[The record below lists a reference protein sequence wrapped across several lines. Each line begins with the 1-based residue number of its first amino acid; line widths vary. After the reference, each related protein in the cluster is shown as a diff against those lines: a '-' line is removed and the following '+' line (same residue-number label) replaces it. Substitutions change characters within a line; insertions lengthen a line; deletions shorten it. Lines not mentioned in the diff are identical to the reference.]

1 MKVHFWKMQS
11 LKLDETARR
20 DLSNMALATM
30 RCGIELEGQYQPP
43 DVELRCNFDRA
54 TCHICRANCCPAC
67 STCVNQGIRN
77 NPGLS
82 VSSMIGEGTCYGWY
96 STHCAYRTAHG
107 LVAAPEDLNNN
118 ECISCRGRRRCC
130 MNCQHC
136 SFCQVCNTCTNPIRG
151 NSERSQAMNCI
162 QVLEKIARV
171 AKCSKHKGDC
181 LPTEYGDFL
190 WAYHDGSVD
199 TELVTAPIPLHDME
213 RVLKSGVDIFRK
225 NSIIMSPAVRAGCHQ
240 TFSFDRTFPDV
251 VARNIV
257 QLVRYYLPALLS
269 IGCVE
274 GTEGRAANYRK
285 IPDDPGWSENATYF
299 NEKYEACHVKAQ
311 LALNYQPRLI
321 EFRYPDMHPH
331 VTQHMASMILNYA
344 IILYSIHLARGG
356 VASFSN
362 MHWESVTASTRAI
375 IHEGIY
381 DDALKGLK
389 QEMLVALAPHLG
401 AILTNA
407 REFASHI
414 ASWSVPPK
422 DEEVTVP
429 FKFFWTSKVLA
440 QPVNTPKQKKTRK
453 KKEEIPPSY
462 IPVSDMGRPSDVFT
476 TNGDT
481 SSPGRGQGW
490 RDI

>member
-11 LKLDETARR
+11 LKLSEAARR

-43 DVELRCNFDRA
+43 DVEPRCNFERA
-54 TCHICRANCCPAC
+54 ACHICQVNTCPTC
-67 STCVNQGIRN
+67 NTCVNQGVRTDL
-77 NPGLS
+77 P
-82 VSSMIGEGTCYGWY
+82 VSSMSDVGICYGWY
-96 STHCAYRTAHG
+96 SQHCAYRVAHG
-107 LVAAPEDLNNN
+107 PEAAPEDLNNN
-118 ECISCRGRRRCC
+118 ECIRCRERRRCC
-130 MNCQHC
+130 SSC
-136 SFCQVCNTCTNPIRG
+136 SYCLQCHVCDTCTNPIRG
-151 NSERSQAMNCI
+151 NSERSQALNSG
-162 QVLEKIARV
+162 QVLEKIAKV
-171 AKCSKHKGDC
+171 AKCSGHKGDC

-213 RVLKSGVDIFRK
+213 RVLKSGINIFRK

-269 IGCVE
+269 IACVE
-274 GTEGRAANYRK
+274 GTEGRQASYRK
-285 IPDDPGWSENATYF
+285 IPNDPGWSENATYF

-375 IHEGIY
+375 TCEGIY

-389 QEMLVALAPHLG
+389 QEMLTAFAPHLS
-401 AILTNA
+401 AILANA
-407 REFASHI
+407 REFANRI
-414 ASWSVPPK
+414 ASWSVPPT
-422 DEEVTVP
+422 DDEVTVP
-429 FKFFWTSKVLA
+429 FEFHWTSKILS
-440 QPVNTPKQKKTRK
+440 QPVNPPKKTQKK
-453 KKEEIPPSY
+453 KKEMSPGYASTDIDE
-462 IPVSDMGRPSDVFT
+462 PVGFT
-476 TNGDT
+476 TTGNT
-481 SSPGRGQGW
+481 SSPR
-490 RDI
+490 